1 MKQDNSYLER
11 AIKFHSDKVKL
22 YESINNKF
30 LYGIFE
36 YEKLYSDLFSE
47 KEFSLIIH
55 YCFTN
60 TSSVKAFFDMLE
72 SQLIEHGAIRM
83 RRKKELEEQ
92 AKAEKDKEIA
102 AKFKA
107 LETKKQDTVEK
118 KVQVKQPE
126 ESETT
131 SKWGQRFSELEA
143 KLKSQKAT
151 NLSNKDVLTFR
162 TENFHIKPNKDI
174 PDEKT
179 LDENKLEKVT
189 LVVNSLYEKGN
200 YSLQQISKLAG
211 VDLNTVKRILAKK
224 EE

>member
-36 YEKLYSDLFSE
+36 YEKLYSDLFTE

-55 YCFTN
+55 YCFSN
-60 TSSVKAFFDMLE
+60 TESVKAFFEMLE

-92 AKAEKDKEIA
+92 AKAEKDKELA
-102 AKFKA
+102 EKFKA
-107 LETKKQDTVEK
+107 LEKKK
-118 KVQVKQPE
+118 KEEIQQKLNKPQPE
-126 ESETT
+126 STETT

-151 NLSNKDVLTFR
+151 TMSTKDVVTFR
-162 TENFHIKPNKDI
+162 TESFHLNPNIKTDHKQM
-174 PDEKT
+174 DEK
-179 LDENKLEKVT
+179 KLERVT
-189 LVVNSLYEKGN
+189 MVVKSLYEKGD
-200 YSLQQISKLAG
+200 YSLHQISKLAG
-211 VDLNTVKRILAKK
+211 VNVNTVKKILDKK

>member
-1 MKQDNSYLER
+1 MTQDNSYLER

-60 TSSVKAFFDMLE
+60 TSSVKAFFDTLE

-83 RRKKELEEQ
+83 RRKKELEEK
-92 AKAEKDKEIA
+92 AKAEKDQEIA

-107 LETKKQDTVEK
+107 LETKKKDTVEQNA
-118 KVQVKQPE
+118 QVKQPE
-126 ESETT
+126 KSETT

-143 KLKSQKAT
+143 KLKSQKASSHT
-151 NLSNKDVLTFR
+151 HQEVLTFR
-162 TENFHIKPNKDI
+162 TESFHINSNQDQQGDKKL
-174 PDEKT
+174 DEK
-179 LDENKLEKVT
+179 KFEKVS
-189 LVVNSLYEKGN
+189 LVVHSLYEKGN